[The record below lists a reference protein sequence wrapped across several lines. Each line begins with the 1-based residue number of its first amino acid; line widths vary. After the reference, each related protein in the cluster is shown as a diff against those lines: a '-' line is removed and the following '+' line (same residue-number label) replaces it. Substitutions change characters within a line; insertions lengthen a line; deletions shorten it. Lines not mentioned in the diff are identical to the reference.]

1 MQLPSFVEPA
11 PELVP
16 FEVKAEWPEMT
27 FLENLAVAPDGAFW
41 ITHYV
46 GGEVYRVDPDAG
58 GAVELLAKT
67 EGFHPTGI
75 AFAADGSAVLAGHR
89 QPMFDARP
97 PEAQDG
103 FWHLQGDGT
112 ITHVADAPGARF
124 LNGLTPA
131 GGDRFYGADSISSQV
146 WEVDLGARSA
156 TVALRHELLGPVDTE
171 APLPAA
177 NGIKVFDGHLYVSNW
192 VKSLIVRTPIGAG
205 GALGEPEVVAEDFV
219 VDDFAFSADG
229 SLFGATHMATV
240 VRLDPDGTTRTLG
253 GPERLVAGCTAPA
266 FRPGDDGLYVITDG
280 GVVANVPEPARLVR
294 LDVGRAGAPLPG

>member
-1 MQLPSFVEPA
+1 MQLPSFAEPA

-16 FEVKAEWPEMT
+16 VQVVAEWPEMT
-27 FLENLAVAPDGAFW
+27 FLENLAAAPDGAFW

-46 GGEVYRVDPDAG
+46 GGEVYRVDPAAG
-58 GAVELLAKT
+58 GAVELVAKT

-89 QPMFDARP
+89 QPMFEARP

-103 FWHLQGDGT
+103 FWQLRPRGA
-112 ITHVADAPGARF
+112 ITHIVDAPGARF

-131 GGDRFYGADSISSQV
+131 GGDRFYAADSISSQV
-146 WEVDLGARSA
+146 WEVDLAAGTA
-156 TVALRHELLGPVDTE
+156 TVALHHELLGPLDVDT
-171 APLPAA
+171 PLPAA
-177 NGIKVFDGHLYVSNW
+177 NGIKVLDRWLYVSNW
-192 VKSLIVRTPIGAG
+192 VKSLIVRSPIRADGT
-205 GALGEPEVVAEDFV
+205 LGEPEIVAEDLV

-240 VRLDPDGTTRTLG
+240 VRLDSDGKTRTVG
-253 GPERLVAGCTAPA
+253 GPEQLVAGCTATA

-280 GVVANVPEPARLVR
+280 GVVANEPEPARLVR
-294 LDVGRAGAPLPG
+294 LAVGRSGAPLPG